1 MAQTHSGGDSRTL
14 KTTSHA
20 HDHTSSICSTC
31 QGHLVADLYID
42 TVDAGGHVWIRALR
56 CVRCRKIAD
65 SEHEG
70 FRTDWKMP
78 RIGRIPR
85 ELPEWGLN
93 DEMTALGT

>member
-1 MAQTHSGGDSRTL
+1 MAQTYSDGNSRAL
-14 KTTSHA
+14 KTPSLV
-20 HDHTSSICSTC
+20 HDHASLTCSTC

-56 CVRCRKIAD
+56 CVRCRRIAD
-65 SEHEG
+65 TEREG
-70 FRTDWKMP
+70 FRTPSKVG

>member
-1 MAQTHSGGDSRTL
+1 MAQTYSNRNSRAL
-14 KTTSHA
+14 KSIA
-20 HDHTSSICSTC
+20 PVHDHASLICSTC

-65 SEHEG
+65 SEHKG
-70 FRTDWKMP
+70 FSRESKVG

>member
-1 MAQTHSGGDSRTL
+1 MAQTDFDGSPEAHRTL
-14 KTTSHA
+14 FHA
-20 HDHTSSICSTC
+20 NGPASLTCSTC

-56 CVRCRKIAD
+56 CIRCRRIAD
-65 SEHEG
+65 TEREG
-70 FRTDWKMP
+70 FRAPSKVG

>member
-1 MAQTHSGGDSRTL
+1 MTQTRSDGNSRPL
-14 KTTSHA
+14 KIQSRA
-20 HDHTSSICSTC
+20 HDHASLSCSTC

-56 CVRCRKIAD
+56 CVRCRRIAD
-65 SEHEG
+65 IEREG
-70 FRTDWKMP
+70 LGALAKVG
-78 RIGRIPR
+78 RIGKIPR

>member
-1 MAQTHSGGDSRTL
+1 MAQTHSSGNSGAFKAPSRL
-14 KTTSHA
+14 RDHA
-20 HDHTSSICSTC
+20 SLICSTC

-56 CVRCRKIAD
+56 CMQCRRIAD
-65 SEHEG
+65 ADREVFHTQSKAG
-70 FRTDWKMP
+70 